1 MEIGML
7 SSTAKLVLDALI
19 KLGSRDVYKITTSN
33 EILANLPPN
42 IALDSKSINVY
53 IDILREYDYILTK
66 FVDDET
72 YCFIL
77 REKAN
82 LQIEEKQPASTPVKT
97 VKSKIPFLW
106 LLLVFFASMFGSFVA
121 YVLCLYIF

>member
-1 MEIGML
+1 ML
-7 SSTAKLVLDALI
+7 SNTAKLVLDALV
-19 KLGSRDVYKITTSN
+19 KLGSRDIYKITTSN
-33 EILANLPPN
+33 EILANLPTN
-42 IALDSKSINVY
+42 IALDSKSIKVY

-82 LQIEEKQPASTPVKT
+82 LQLEEKQPTTITPKT
-97 VKSKIPFLW
+97 AKAKLPFLW
-106 LLLVFFASMFGSFVA
+106 LLLIFFASMFGSFVA

>member
-1 MEIGML
+1 ML
-7 SSTAKLVLDALI
+7 SNTAKLVLDALV

-42 IALDSKSINVY
+42 IALDSKSIKVY

-77 REKAN
+77 REKTN
-82 LQIEEKQPASTPVKT
+82 LQLEEKQPTTITPKT
-97 VKSKIPFLW
+97 AKAKLSFLW
-106 LLLVFFASMFGSFVA
+106 LLLIFFASMFGSFMA